1 MQTIWYFGLFMSF
14 LDTIGKNTESF
25 LRFNEEKL
33 RRFQS
38 LITNTNIKRVIN
50 TIPLLLSV
58 NDKRLPGYVEGDV
71 PVGICSYTPDDE
83 TVKYLRGRFHQQ
95 NIPVN
100 LKNPFVEMLAVMG
113 SVGTIAYTKDS
124 DFDYWVLIDSRNC
137 TKAMLDRF
145 CKKVETVQEWAKAE
159 IKTDVHLFVND
170 VEKIRHNIFADEEQA
185 FGSTIGAVLKDE
197 FLRSSTIIAGKVPFW
212 WVIPRFV
219 TDREYDELFGRI
231 PEEMKQKLYV
241 DMGNLYEISKE
252 DFLGAALFQLIK
264 SLGNPFKSILKI
276 GVLEKYLFGTGETT
290 LLCQKVKMN
299 ILSGN
304 LDNRIL
310 DSYILMFEEVYDFY
324 ESFIEEKQLLKILR
338 QNLYLKIN
346 PQLSKYVTLKN
357 NQNLPYK
364 VSVMFTYVKKWGW
377 GLNDIKNL
385 DNFDNWD
392 YSSIMSFWNQV
403 KKFMLLSY
411 QKIAKELPAL
421 NFARKIPESDF
432 MLLSRKIK
440 TNFSSEPN
448 KIDNYITFK
457 DIPYESILYI
467 EPTNKSIDDHEWRIY
482 KRDTSSDEKF
492 VTTTLRV
499 ENSLVKLLAWSAIN
513 EIFNPQFSRVK
524 MQSGYVRINQNQV
537 VEILTT
543 IANLFSLKGAP
554 HTNEYLLQPAFS
566 VANIILL
573 NFNLE
578 NEDQIKTIHHI
589 YKTSWGESFMEIQLS
604 YEGIVQILS
613 RLLQDALKLR
623 LPYES
628 CCAVNSPESFRKQ
641 YKEVETLFRESYE
654 FIVTEK
660 ALASHRVIATLKDY
674 YITVL
679 KSGAKISVQIFQD
692 HLAMISNISMCSQK
706 EVRHR
711 FIGDGSGVMILA
723 ELYRIKRPNSFLL
736 VQEERKGAVIIYCIN
751 ELGNL
756 FSFIRPQPIAEEV
769 LMYCYGA
776 CVSAMRKVN
785 TAAGINRIRD
795 EISVYRLTIDRFDN
809 RELENQTRWCE
820 EIYVLKYKSKVQ
832 LRAVIESGEGG
843 KKKYSIVFP
852 NNSRSEFLEIEKL
865 PILLKKL
872 RQKGAAV
879 PRCISD
885 IEFKN
890 RKPQDSDLGS
900 TPYLLEKYR
909 LELLIENSLR

>member
-1 MQTIWYFGLFMSF
+1 MTF

-33 RRFQS
+33 RRFQG

-50 TIPLLLSV
+50 AIPLLLCV
-58 NDKRLPGYVEGDV
+58 NDKRLPGYAEGDV
-71 PVGICSYTPDDE
+71 PVGIWRYTPDDE
-83 TVKYLRGRFHQQ
+83 TVKYLRGRFHLPSIPF
-95 NIPVN
+95 NI
-100 LKNPFVEMLAVMG
+100 KNPFIEMLAVMG
-113 SVGTIAYTKDS
+113 SVGTIAYTKES
-124 DFDYWVLIDSRNC
+124 DFDYWVLIDSRNF
-137 TKAMLDRF
+137 TKVMLEAF
-145 CKKVETVQEWAKAE
+145 CIKVEAVQEWAKAE
-159 IKTDVHLFVND
+159 INTDVHLFVND

-212 WVIPRFV
+212 WVVPRFA
-219 TDREYDELFGRI
+219 TDREYDEMLARV

-299 ILSGN
+299 IQSGN

-346 PQLSKYVTLKN
+346 PQLSKYVAMKN

-392 YSSIMSFWNQV
+392 YSSIMTFWNQV

-411 QKIAKELPAL
+411 QKIARELPTL

-467 EPTNKSIDDHEWRIY
+467 EPTNKSIDDHEWRLY
-482 KRDTSSDEKF
+482 KRDTSSDDKF

-524 MQSGYVRINQNQV
+524 IQSGYVRINQNQV
-537 VEILTT
+537 VEILTW
-543 IANLFSLKGAP
+543 ISNLFSLKSAS
-554 HTNEYLLQPAFS
+554 HKNEFLLQQAFTVS
-566 VANIILL
+566 NIVLL

-604 YEGIVQILS
+604 YEGIMHILE
-613 RLLQDALKLR
+613 RMLQDALKLK

-628 CCAVNSPESFRKQ
+628 CCAVNSPESFRKH

-660 ALASHRVIATLKDY
+660 ALSSHRVVASMKDY
-674 YITVL
+674 YVTVL
-679 KSGAKISVQIFQD
+679 KRGETVSVNIFQD
-692 HLAMISNISMCSQK
+692 HLGMISNLSMNCQK

-711 FIGDGSGVMILA
+711 FVGDGSGVLILA
-723 ELYRIKRPNSFLL
+723 ELYKIKRPNSILL
-736 VQEERKGAVIIYCIN
+736 VQEERKGAIIIYCIN
-751 ELGNL
+751 EQGNL
-756 FSFIRPQPIAEEV
+756 FSFIRPLSIAEEV
-769 LMYCYGA
+769 LMYCYGL
-776 CVSAMRKVN
+776 CVSAIKKVN

-795 EISVYRLTIDRFDN
+795 EISVYKLSIDRFDN

-820 EIYVLKYKSKVQ
+820 EVYVLRYKSKIQ
-832 LRAVIESGEGG
+832 LRSVVECGEGG
-843 KKKYSIVFP
+843 KNRYSIVFP
-852 NNSRSEFLEIEKL
+852 NNSRSEFLDVERL
-865 PILLKKL
+865 PLLLKKL
-872 RQKGAAV
+872 REKGAAI

-885 IEFKN
+885 IDLKN
-890 RKPQDSDLGS
+890 RKPQDTDLGS
-900 TPYLLEKYR
+900 TPYLLEKYK